1 MDAETLIARM
11 SARSTE
17 PGRKLLCLFELLSEH
32 IAQQPQPAAAEQIF
46 NPALNKY
53 CVKLS
58 QQAHANHPKILADHI
73 LFIAQ
78 NAYQQEVAHPEN
90 KSLAHAK
97 KVAQALLLAQTHT
110 PANFLQRIQQPKI
123 LAGAF
128 ISTSIVLISGWLYLA
143 SVKNTSPEKTPVA
156 EAGYS
161 KPTRSLEDGLTAQ
174 EASAMYTKFEMMR
187 KGTCRYLEAIQIPD
201 QDKAVYLENV
211 VGGKL
216 PTNLKDLATANAYL
230 EKIDCNYT
238 PMLMQKSK

>member
-11 SARSTE
+11 SARSAE
-17 PGRKLLCLFELLSEH
+17 PSRQLLCLFELLSEH
-32 IAQQPQPAAAEQIF
+32 ISQQQQPAAAEQIF
-46 NPALNKY
+46 NVTLNKY

-97 KVAQALLLAQTHT
+97 KVAQALIKAQTHAPT
-110 PANFLQRIQQPKI
+110 SILHRVQQPKV

-128 ISTSIVLISGWLYLA
+128 ISTSIVLISSWLYWA
-143 SVKNTSPEKTPVA
+143 SVKNTSLEKIPVV
-156 EAGYS
+156 EAAYS

-174 EASAMYTKFEMMR
+174 EASAMYNKFEMMR
-187 KGTCRYLEAIQIPD
+187 NGTCRYLEAIQIPD

-216 PTNLKDLATANAYL
+216 PANLKDLATANAYL